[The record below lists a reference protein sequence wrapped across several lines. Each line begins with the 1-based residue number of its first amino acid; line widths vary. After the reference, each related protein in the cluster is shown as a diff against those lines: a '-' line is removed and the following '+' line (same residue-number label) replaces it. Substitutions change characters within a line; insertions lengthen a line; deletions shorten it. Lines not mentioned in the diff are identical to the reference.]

1 MRVEPDLNLDELLH
15 TLRRIYDLPVDEV
28 RFSPGGEDAYGYRVR
43 TASGWR
49 YYLKVY
55 PQGRQSDA
63 ALRIAYALRHR
74 LGFPA
79 AVAPLKTKDG
89 QLCASLDAYTLALF
103 PLVNGPTAEE
113 QPFTPAQHITL
124 GRWLARLHGL
134 KDAVIA
140 LRLNCPVE
148 RFDSPRRDE
157 YLRVLEALPHISGG
171 NHRYQRELA
180 ALLLPRRERL
190 LGELEA
196 FERAREQAM
205 AVVESG
211 AATRMLC
218 HGDPTIG
225 NVIAQGDTLHLIDWD
240 GVILA
245 PRERDL
251 GHFQGAERQTVLKGY
266 AQVAGPVTLNPAL
279 LEFYR
284 LQWNIGEVID
294 FGTRLLFEE
303 HNEAQQRHDL
313 AEITRFLDY
322 SGLA

>member
-15 TLRRIYDLPVDEV
+15 TLRRVYDLPVDEV

-43 TASGWR
+43 TASSWR
-49 YYLKVY
+49 YYLKAY

-79 AVAPLKTKDG
+79 AVAPLKTQDG
-89 QLCASLDAYTLALF
+89 QLCTSLGVFTLALF

-113 QPFTPAQHITL
+113 QPLTPAQDIML

-134 KDAVIA
+134 KDAVVA

-157 YLRVLEALPHISGG
+157 YLRVLEALPSLSGG
-171 NHRYQRELA
+171 NHLYQRELA

-190 LGELEA
+190 LQEVEA
-196 FERAREQAM
+196 FERAGEQAR
-205 AVVESG
+205 AAVESG
-211 AATRMLC
+211 AVTRVLC

-225 NVIAQGDTLHLIDWD
+225 NVIALGDTLHLIDWD

-251 GHFQGAERQTVLKGY
+251 GHFHGAERETVLKGY
-266 AQVAGPVTLNPAL
+266 AQVAGSVTLNPAL

-284 LQWNIGEVID
+284 LQWNVGEVID
-294 FGTRLLFEE
+294 FGARLLFAE
-303 HNEAQQRHDL
+303 HEEAQRAHDL